1 METTSAPTASATT
14 GASPVPSANP
24 GAQLP
29 RQGGQ
34 PRRPLTPPSG
44 DSLSAAANAALR
56 GAQGGD
62 GTADATPDGAEG
74 PGDGDTPDG
83 MPDEG
88 TQGDGQETGEQGDS
102 DPDAGLHEVT
112 INGKKEKV
120 TLAELKRGYGH
131 NKVATQKLQEAAR
144 IREQNQ
150 RFSGIFEN
158 IRNNPAHFWEL
169 GSALGIDVD
178 SIAATRV
185 LEAMRRES
193 LTPEQRE
200 LEDLRKWK
208 QEGDSEREQSEAER
222 QRQEAAQQEVAN
234 LERVGND
241 YATYF
246 ESKGVTPTLEFQERM
261 LSYLVASYSRPEG
274 PMSMADAFA
283 RAQRWDERQ
292 KSSRWENLSD
302 EDLKRLPPHVR
313 QKFRQA
319 DVASM
324 KRPGAAQRAPAQPTP
339 PLAVPDKPMTT
350 SEAFDQMR
358 QQLIQRQKR

>member
-1 METTSAPTASATT
+1 METSSAPTAPATT
-14 GASPVPSANP
+14 GASPVPSATP
-24 GAQLP
+24 GAQP
-29 RQGGQ
+29 QRQGGQ
-34 PRRPLTPPSG
+34 PRRNATPPPG

-56 GAQGGD
+56 GGQGGD
-62 GTADATPDGAEG
+62 GTADATPDGAEDL
-74 PGDGDTPDG
+74 GDGDTPDG
-83 MPDEG
+83 MPDDG
-88 TQGDGQETGEQGDS
+88 TQGDGQETGEQKES
-102 DPDAGLHEVT
+102 DPNAELHEVT
-112 INGKKEKV
+112 IDGKKTKV
-120 TLAELKRGYGH
+120 SLAELKRGYGH
-131 NKVATQKLQEAAR
+131 MKVATQRLQEAAR
-144 IREQNQ
+144 VREQNQ
-150 RFSGIFEN
+150 RFSGIFES

-178 SIAATRV
+178 SVAATRV

-208 QEGDSEREQSEAER
+208 QDGDSEREQSEAER
-222 QRQEAAQQEVAN
+222 KRQEAAQAEVAN

-246 ESKGVTPTLEFQERM
+246 ESKGVTPTLDFQERM

-274 PMSMADAFA
+274 PMSMDEAFT
-283 RAQRWDERQ
+283 RAQRWEERQ
-292 KSSRWENLSD
+292 KASRWENLSD
-302 EDLKRLPPHVR
+302 EDLKRLPPNVR

-324 KRPGAAQRAPAQPTP
+324 KRPGAAQRATAQPTP
-339 PLAVPDKPMTT
+339 PPTVPDKPMTT
-350 SEAFDQMR
+350 SEAFDHMR